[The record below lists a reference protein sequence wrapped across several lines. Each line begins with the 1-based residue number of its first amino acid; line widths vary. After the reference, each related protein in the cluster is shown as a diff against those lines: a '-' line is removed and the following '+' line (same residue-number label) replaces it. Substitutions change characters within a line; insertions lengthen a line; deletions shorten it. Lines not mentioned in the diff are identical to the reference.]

1 MGLKRKGAGG
11 GGGNLVHRVTG
22 RCQQRF
28 QKSLVSGSKES
39 EDGRG
44 ARICRGTTRGDAR
57 FAGKVE
63 GCCRAHLSP
72 RHRGFRK
79 LHAPPYSGSSEVPEK
94 HDGAGRALTGRPPGR
109 SGGLGLGKRFV
120 LWLVLAL
127 AGAQERRWAGLARA
141 SWGSAGAAPPPARGE
156 GAGASQCL
164 QSSLGTPQPRRPAET
179 QRLAG
184 CGSNWGA
191 GKGKARGLGQA
202 SA

>member
-1 MGLKRKGAGG
+1 MRMGGARGFAEAPLAATLALLG
-11 GGGNLVHRVTG
+11 RWRDAAAPTSPRVT
-22 RCQQRF
+22 
-28 QKSLVSGSKES
+28 
-39 EDGRG
+39 
-44 ARICRGTTRGDAR
+44 AA
-57 FAGKVE
+57 
-63 GCCRAHLSP
+63 
-72 RHRGFRK
+72 
-79 LHAPPYSGSSEVPEK
+79 SGSSTPLRIRAPPRFRKSTTERAERSP
-94 HDGAGRALTGRPPGR
+94 AGPLGVA
-109 SGGLGLGKRFV
+109 GGLGLGKRFV